1 MERKSFT
8 IEFLFKSSTT
18 IVYRFLTAPDC
29 LIRWF
34 CDKADIDDNAYIY
47 AWDGEEEVADIIE
60 DIEDEYLKLQWEE
73 AESDEEFLEFRMS
86 RSPVTGETILLITD
100 WADADEVEDQKA
112 LWTTQMAAMKKA
124 MGG

>member
-1 MERKSFT
+1 MERVSFT
-8 IEFLFKSSTT
+8 IEFLFKASNT

-34 CDKADIDDNAYIY
+34 CDKADIEDNAYIY
-47 AWDGEEEVADIIE
+47 SWDGEEEVADIIE
-60 DIEDEYLKLQWEE
+60 DIEDEFLKLLSDE
-73 AESDEEFLEFRMS
+73 AEGDNEFLEFKLS

-112 LWTTQMAAMKKA
+112 LWTKQMTAMKTA

>member
-1 MERKSFT
+1 MERVSFT
-8 IEFLFKSSTT
+8 IEFLFKASNT

-34 CDKADIDDNAYIY
+34 CEKADIEDNAYIY
-47 AWDGEEEVADIIE
+47 SWDGEEEVADIIE
-60 DIEDEYLKLQWEE
+60 DIEDEYLKLQWDE
-73 AESDEEFLEFRMS
+73 AESDKEFLEFRLS

-100 WADADEVEDQKA
+100 WSDADEVEDQKA
-112 LWTTQMAAMKKA
+112 LWTKQMIAMKTA

>member
-8 IEFLFKSSTT
+8 IEFLFKASTT
-18 IVYRFLTAPDC
+18 IVYRFITAPDC

-47 AWDGEEEVADIIE
+47 SWDGEEEVADIIE
-60 DIEDEYLKLQWEE
+60 DIEDEYLKLQWDE

-100 WADADEVEDQKA
+100 WADADEVEDQKR
-112 LWTTQMAAMKKA
+112 LWTTQMAGMKKA